1 MSNIILAKAGDN
13 YHILLAKYYHN
24 KRISRDEV
32 LTSLKASNYTV
43 TLNKQT
49 VKFNAI
55 SVMGIMQGLEISS
68 SYKTLDLEEVNSK
81 LESGE
86 LKYTKAKLI
95 HIPKETACQQN

>member
-1 MSNIILAKAGDN
+1 MSNTILAKAGDN

-55 SVMGIMQGLEISS
+55 SVMGIMQGLELANG
-68 SYKTLDLEEVNSK
+68 TDLTEINSK
-81 LESGE
+81 LTSGE